1 MLWWFVFLTSA
12 TVVLNH
18 FAEGSH
24 IQTYNF
30 VKRATQKKYTTSQ
43 LTRFVLL
50 H

>member
-1 MLWWFVFLTSA
+1 MLVCYRLGVTVFLTSA

-18 FAEGSH
+18 FTQGSQ

-30 VKRATQKKYTTSQ
+30 VKEP
-43 LTRFVLL
+43 